1 MQEDSASAEAVTVAL
16 DRASQ
21 EMDAIDILVNNA
33 GIAIMGPIDEF
44 RLEDFDRTVAV
55 NIRTVFVAI
64 QAGFKHMRVGGRII
78 NIWSCNDERVPFGGE
93 CLRNE

>member
-21 EMDAIDILVNNA
+21 EMGAIDILVNNA

-44 RLEDFDRTVAV
+44 RLEDINRTVVV
-55 NIRTVFVAI
+55 NVRAVFVAI
-64 QAGFKHMRVGGRII
+64 QAALKHVRAGGRII
-78 NIWSCNDERVPFGGE
+78 NIWSCNAERVPFGGE